1 MDERRVYLISDLS
14 RILGLSVSAIHSHL
28 SRRNYK
34 AIPPPIYIGRRL
46 AWPKSVVD
54 EWIEAKM
61 ELAKKQ
67 KEALD
72 ELMYALKNHPYGRP
86 KKTRGGR

>member
-1 MDERRVYLISDLS
+1 MEDKLYMINDLS
-14 RILGLSVSAIHSHL
+14 QRLGLSVSAIHSHL
-28 SRRNYK
+28 ARKNYK
-34 AIPPPIYIGRRL
+34 AVPVPIYVGRRL

-61 ELAKKQ
+61 ELARKQ

-72 ELMYALKNHPYGRP
+72 ELMHALKHHPLGRP